1 MDRNKAAY
9 KLKDFGPVYC
19 INLDEQPERWMYM
32 QAQFKYWEVENFERI
47 SAYDGREDD
56 LSDILKGR
64 YPDHMSSGEVG
75 CTTSHLKA
83 IRHWLDTSDS
93 PYAIMMEDDCSLDLV
108 SYWNFTWNDFMAKV
122 PYDWDLVQ
130 IAVICTGDVNLR
142 SKRELIEKFIDE
154 TLVNLDDG
162 EEIEEAFQSYWGEE
176 KLKAFNQLCEEEKLD
191 KSKIQAIVDD
201 YLFANQVISFN
212 QKIDDALLVR
222 ESLLKRR
229 KTIEK
234 VKERILSFIQ
244 VYVEGIA
251 A

>member
-1 MDRNKAAY
+1 MVHRDEITLYYILSLIKQLVKIDSKVY
-9 KLKDFGPVYC
+9 KKK
-19 INLDEQPERWMYM
+19 R
-32 QAQFKYWEVENFERI
+32 
-47 SAYDGREDD
+47 
-56 LSDILKGR
+56 
-64 YPDHMSSGEVG
+64 
-75 CTTSHLKA
+75 KA
-83 IRHWLDTSDS
+83 IT
-93 PYAIMMEDDCSLDLV
+93 DLL
-108 SYWNFTWNDFMAKV
+108 S
-122 PYDWDLVQ
+122 
-130 IAVICTGDVNLR
+130 GDVNLR

-176 KLKAFNQLCEEEKLD
+176 KLKAFNELCEEEKLD